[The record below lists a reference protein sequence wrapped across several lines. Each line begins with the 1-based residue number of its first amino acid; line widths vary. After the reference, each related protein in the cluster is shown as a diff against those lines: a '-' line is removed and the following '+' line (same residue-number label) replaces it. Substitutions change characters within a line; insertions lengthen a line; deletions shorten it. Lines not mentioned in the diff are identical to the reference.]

1 MVKAKRPTSFEVA
14 ELAGVSRSTVS
25 LVLNGVVGAS
35 ISAATQTRVLA
46 AARSLG
52 YMPDAAGRTLASGR
66 THTLG
71 LFICHAEH
79 LQVDAFIPSAL
90 YGLNEVS
97 QKYGF
102 KVIVEAV
109 PDPARPDV
117 YLELVRAKQVDGLV
131 VLNPR
136 RDDKELSRLTK
147 EDVPLVI
154 IGASGLPHAYTVSTD
169 NNTAPARRLTEHL
182 IRLGHTRIAHISYGG
197 LEYGGADERCRGYRR
212 ALEGAGIP
220 FDPALLREGDY
231 SAASGYAAAQS
242 LLAAGADFTALFV
255 SNDTVAFGAMAA
267 LREHGRRIPEDVA
280 VVGYDDVPLAAYA
293 APPLT
298 TVRSPAVEH
307 GRLAAEMLIKLV
319 RGETVAEPRLKLE
332 LIIRASCGTPRPSG
346 QPSSSSDSGVES
358 SSIK

>member
-14 ELAGVSRSTVS
+14 KLAGVSRSTVS

-52 YMPDAAGRTLASGR
+52 YTPDAAGRTLASGR

-79 LQVDAFIPSAL
+79 LRIDAFIPQAL
-90 YGLNEVS
+90 LGLNERS
-97 QKYGF
+97 REHGF

-109 PDPARPDV
+109 PDPAKPES
-117 YLELVRAKQVDGLV
+117 YLGLVRAKQVDGLV

-136 RDDKELSRLTK
+136 KNDEGLRRLAL

-154 IGASGLPHAYTVSTD
+154 MGAFELPEAHTVSTRD
-169 NNTAPARRLTEHL
+169 NSVSARKATEHL
-182 IRLGHTRIAHISYGG
+182 IGLGHTRIAHISYGG
-197 LEYGGADERCRGYRR
+197 LEYQGAAERYQGYRR
-212 ALEGAGIP
+212 ALEGAGSP
-220 FDPALLREGDY
+220 FDPALLQIGNY

-242 LLAAGADFTALFV
+242 LLAAGAQFTALFV

-298 TVRSPAVEH
+298 TVRSPAVAH
-307 GRLAAEMLIKLV
+307 GRLAAEMLIKLIRGDLEPVWESLSV
-319 RGETVAEPRLKLE
+319 R
-332 LIIRASCGTPRPSG
+332 
-346 QPSSSSDSGVES
+346 
-358 SSIK
+358 

>member
-1 MVKAKRPTSFEVA
+1 MVKTKRPTSFEVA
-14 ELAGVSRSTVS
+14 ELAGVSRTTVS
-25 LVLNGVVGAS
+25 FVLNGVAKAN
-35 ISAATQTRVLA
+35 ISAATQTRVRD

-52 YMPDAAGRTLASGR
+52 YVPAAAGRTLASGR

-79 LQVDAFIPSAL
+79 LQVDAFIPGAL

-109 PDPARPDV
+109 PDPAQPDA

-136 RDDKELSRLTK
+136 WGDKELSRLTK

-154 IGASGLPHAYTVSTD
+154 IGASELPHAYTVSTD
-169 NNTAPARRLTEHL
+169 DKTAPAKRLTEHL

-197 LEYGGADERCRGYRR
+197 LEYQGADERFQGYLQALGR
-212 ALEGAGIP
+212 AGLSY
-220 FDPALLREGDY
+220 DPALLRTGNY
-231 SAASGYAAAQS
+231 SAESGFVAMTS
-242 LLAAGADFTALFV
+242 LLEAHADFSAVFV
-255 SNDTVAFGAMAA
+255 SNDTVALGAMAA
-267 LREHGRRIPEDVA
+267 LRKYGRRTPEDVA
-280 VVGYDDVPLAAYA
+280 VVGYDDIPMAAYA

-298 TVRSPAVEH
+298 TIRSPALDH
-307 GRLAAEMLIKLV
+307 GRLAGEMLIRLI
-319 RGETVAEPRLKLE
+319 RGEPIEQVQIHLE
-332 LIIRASCGTPRPSG
+332 LDLIIRESCGAKARLG
-346 QPSSSSDSGVES
+346 
-358 SSIK
+358 KLKF

>member
-25 LVLNGVVGAS
+25 FVLNGVAKAN
-35 ISAATQTRVLA
+35 ISAATQARVRD

-52 YMPDAAGRTLASGR
+52 YVPTAAGRTLASGR
-66 THTLG
+66 TNTLG

-79 LQVDAFIPSAL
+79 LQVDAFIPGAL

-97 QKYGF
+97 QKNGF

-109 PDPARPDV
+109 EDPARPDV

-136 RDDKELSRLTK
+136 RGDKELSRLTK

-154 IGASGLPHAYTVSTD
+154 IGASELPQAYTVSTD
-169 NNTAPARRLTEHL
+169 DKTAPAKRLTEHL

-197 LEYGGADERCRGYRR
+197 LEYQGADERFQGYLQALAR
-212 ALEGAGIP
+212 AGLSY
-220 FDPALLREGDY
+220 DPALLRTGNY
-231 SAASGYAAAQS
+231 SAESGFAAMAS
-242 LLAAGADFTALFV
+242 LLEARADFTALFA
-255 SNDTVAFGAMAA
+255 SNDTVALGAMAA
-267 LREHGRRIPEDVA
+267 LRRYGKRIPEDVA
-280 VVGYDDVPLAAYA
+280 VVGYDDIPMAAYA

-298 TVRSPAVEH
+298 TIRSPALDH
-307 GRLAAEMLIKLV
+307 GRLAGEMLIHLI
-319 RGETVAEPRLKLE
+319 RGEPVDQVQVHLE
-332 LIIRASCGTPRPSG
+332 LDLIIRESCGAKARLG
-346 QPSSSSDSGVES
+346 
-358 SSIK
+358 KLKL